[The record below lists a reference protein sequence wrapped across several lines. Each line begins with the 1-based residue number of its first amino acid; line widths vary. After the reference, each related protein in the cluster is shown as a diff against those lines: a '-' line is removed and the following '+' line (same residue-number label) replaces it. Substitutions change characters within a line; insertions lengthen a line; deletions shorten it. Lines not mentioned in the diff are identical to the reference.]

1 MGSVYLRGDLN
12 SRVGQKRDFVVF
24 DCIDFNADSDNYNPD
39 LHLDQA
45 SKDNKCNDF
54 GIKSLDLC
62 KAHGLRLVNGRLSD
76 DQNIG
81 NFTYISSTG
90 ASVIDYLLS
99 DECNFSNIA
108 YFSVSPLSVFSDH
121 CSLTF
126 SLSCNLYFHKAENFT
141 ITKTKWRSDL
151 KDQFRSGIISKVPEF
166 NSLIESLDLSCDES
180 MNRVVDNFTGIYRE
194 IADPLFK
201 KLYTCTNSGS
211 ASSNDNVFRNA
222 EWFDR
227 ECLEAKRRYL
237 ESVDLFKH
245 HSSFENRENLCHLKK
260 KYKTLIKQKKKN
272 YVRSKVIEIEGLKS
286 CRPKEFWKYFRHDN
300 NSCRNNL
307 SSDDFFNYFSSLESK
322 IYQCENEE
330 AENFNLSHEFDDLSY
345 FCPELDSRITQ
356 SEILAAAKRLQAGK
370 AYGNDDMLNEYFIE
384 TIDIIA
390 PHLCDIFNSI
400 LDSGIFPKKWCEGI
414 IIPLFEKGDKNCPSN
429 YRGITLL
436 SCFQSFSLL

>member
-1 MGSVYLRGDLN
+1 
-12 SRVGQKRDFVVF
+12 
-24 DCIDFNADSDNYNPD
+24 
-39 LHLDQA
+39 
-45 SKDNKCNDF
+45 
-54 GIKSLDLC
+54 
-62 KAHGLRLVNGRLSD
+62 
-76 DQNIG
+76 
-81 NFTYISSTG
+81 
-90 ASVIDYLLS
+90 
-99 DECNFSNIA
+99 
-108 YFSVSPLSVFSDH
+108 
-121 CSLTF
+121 
-126 SLSCNLYFHKAENFT
+126 
-141 ITKTKWRSDL
+141 
-151 KDQFRSGIISKVPEF
+151 
-166 NSLIESLDLSCDES
+166 

-211 ASSNDNVFRNA
+211 ACSNDNVFRNA
-222 EWFDR
+222 GWFDR
-227 ECLEAKRRYL
+227 ECLEVKRRYL

-272 YVRSKVIEIEGLKS
+272 YVRSKVIEIEGLKP

-300 NSCRNNL
+300 NICRNNL
-307 SSDDFFNYFSSLESK
+307 NSDDFFNYFSSLESK

-330 AENFNLSHEFDDLSY
+330 AENFNLSHDFDVLSY

-356 SEILAAAKRLQAGK
+356 SEILAPAKRLQAGK

-414 IIPLFEKGDKNCPSN
+414 IIPLFKKGDRNCPSN

-436 SCFQSFSLL
+436 SCFSNLLITVNA